1 MVLLMKA
8 VFSLPGLLLVLSLL
22 PLPAWCADGL
32 VAVESAFA
40 PRETM
45 DRLEAVLK
53 EKGMTIFA
61 RVDHAAGAASV
72 GRSLRPT
79 ELIIFGNPKGGM
91 PFMECGQT
99 VGIDLPL
106 KVLVWQD
113 GEGRVW
119 PGCNDPGFIAAR
131 HGTPECP
138 AAGSMAR
145 ALEGF
150 AHAAVSD

>member
-1 MVLLMKA
+1 MNAL
-8 VFSLPGLLLVLSLL
+8 FSLPGLLLALSLL
-22 PLPAWCADGL
+22 PNPAWSADGL

-45 DRLEAVLK
+45 DRLEGVLK

-79 ELIIFGNPKGGM
+79 ELIIFGNPKGGT
-91 PFMECGQT
+91 PFMECAQT

-106 KVLVWQD
+106 KALVWQD

-119 PGCNDPGFIAAR
+119 LGYNDPGFIAAR
-131 HGTPECP
+131 HGVPECP
-138 AAGSMAR
+138 VAANMQGALAGFARAAAGQ
-145 ALEGF
+145 
-150 AHAAVSD
+150 